1 MGCASADLQ
10 KPDKKLGYVRIPVE
24 EVARNKSMKDEWP
37 LLEADKGDIQLRC
50 LSVAAQQSARI
61 PTASSVCLKMAKF
74 LKDHSLQRG
83 LQVYSVF
90 LALH

>member
-1 MGCASADLQ
+1 MCHLSYSIGACCAALQ

-50 LSVAAQQSARI
+50 LSAAVQPSA
-61 PTASSVCLKMAKF
+61 PPP
-74 LKDHSLQRG
+74 
-83 LQVYSVF
+83 
-90 LALH
+90 ALLFAPQKWP

>member
-1 MGCASADLQ
+1 MYFAAGECIRHSLDRWLACALQ

-50 LSVAAQQSARI
+50 RAPAVNHLRPI
-61 PTASSVCLKMAKF
+61 PAP
-74 LKDHSLQRG
+74 
-83 LQVYSVF
+83 
-90 LALH
+90 

>member
-1 MGCASADLQ
+1 MACALQ

-50 LSVAAQQSARI
+50 RAPAVNHLRPI
-61 PTASSVCLKMAKF
+61 PAP
-74 LKDHSLQRG
+74 
-83 LQVYSVF
+83 
-90 LALH
+90 